1 MKRILN
7 KLEKK
12 CNLDNYE
19 QEYIPEQNGAYLKKN
34 TLSEMSLI
42 MDEVG
47 NDHTAKNL
55 PQHNIESCK
64 YIQEEI
70 ISNVL
75 RYFKGYN
82 CRQKWL
88 YLGLLIMDRGC

>member
-1 MKRILN
+1 M
-7 KLEKK
+7 
-12 CNLDNYE
+12 DDYE
-19 QEYIPEQNGAYLKKN
+19 QEYIPEQNGAYFKKNN
-34 TLSEMSLI
+34 TLSELSLL

-55 PQHNIESCK
+55 PQHNIESCR

-75 RYFKGYN
+75 KYFKEYN

-88 YLGLLIMDRGC
+88 YLYLLIMDRGYKCVLVNLLLN